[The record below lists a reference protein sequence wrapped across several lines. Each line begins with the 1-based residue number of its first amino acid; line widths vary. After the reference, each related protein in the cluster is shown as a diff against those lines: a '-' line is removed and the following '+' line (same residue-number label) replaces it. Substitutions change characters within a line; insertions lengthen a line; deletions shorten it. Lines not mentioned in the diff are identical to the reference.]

1 MIDTNSRDRESVCER
16 EGQNA
21 CYVVFLC
28 ERDSVNVTTGGGDDS
43 VFVCKH
49 LLDSALCV
57 LERDRGSR

>member
-1 MIDTNSRDRESVCER
+1 MCER
-16 EGQNA
+16 GPE
-21 CYVVFLC
+21 CLLCCFLC